1 MNTVDSDIVSII
13 SPCYNVGPYIGR
25 FLDSLIA
32 QTYKSLEIIL
42 VNDGATDNTGE
53 IIESYLPRLEA
64 EGYKVLYI
72 VQDNG
77 GQSSAVNNAL
87 KHVTGRFL
95 TWPDPDD
102 WLTADSIEKRV
113 TFMKKHPDVGMV
125 RSNVERIDFETG
137 KTLGLF
143 EKNLTEACEIEN
155 AFEKLVFCQTWY
167 APVGYMLRTEY
178 FDVVLPQRDIY
189 VTKRGG
195 QNWQMM
201 LPIAQKYPCWQL
213 PDLLGYYCVRNDSHC
228 HSSISFES
236 QLNYSE
242 VSENVL
248 SSTLFRINASSQ
260 ILAAVHAKYTNQ
272 RFELAKTYS
281 TVRKQLDYY
290 LIAMKSTDK
299 IGHRLRL
306 SIVLITPNIILKILR
321 KLKYIFNN
329 EH

>member
-1 MNTVDSDIVSII
+1 MQQALVSVI
-13 SPCYNVGPYIGR
+13 SPCYNVAPYIGR
-25 FLDSLIA
+25 FLDSLVT
-32 QTYKSLEIIL
+32 QTYKNLEIIL

-95 TWPDPDD
+95 AWPDPDD
-102 WLTADSIEKRV
+102 WLTPDSIEKRV
-113 TFMKKHPDVGMV
+113 TFLEKHPGVGMV
-125 RSNVERIDFETG
+125 RCNVESIDAETG
-137 KTLGLF
+137 ASLDLF

-213 PDLLGYYCVRNDSHC
+213 PDVLGYYCVRNDSHS
-228 HSSISFES
+228 HSSDNAEKLIA
-236 QLNYSE
+236 YSE
-242 VSENVL
+242 TSERVL
-248 SSTLFRINASSQ
+248 SNTLARINVPAHIISS
-260 ILAAVHAKYTNQ
+260 VHEKYALQ
-272 RFELAKTYS
+272 RFEISWSHQSFAKRISYYKKAMGLANCNAQKLELTL
-281 TVRKQLDYY
+281 K
-290 LIAMKSTDK
+290 
-299 IGHRLRL
+299 
-306 SIVLITPNIILKILR
+306 LITPYILYRVFR
-321 KLKYIFNN
+321 KLYSMVKK
-329 EH
+329 

>member
-1 MNTVDSDIVSII
+1 MQQALVSVI
-13 SPCYNVGPYIGR
+13 SPCYNVAPYIGR
-25 FLDSLIA
+25 FLDSLVT
-32 QTYKSLEIIL
+32 QTYKNLEIIL

-53 IIESYLPRLEA
+53 IIENYIPKLEA
-64 EGYKVLYI
+64 EGYKVIYLE
-72 VQDNG
+72 QENG

-102 WLTADSIEKRV
+102 WLTPDSIEKRV
-113 TFMKKHPDVGMV
+113 TFLEKHPDVGMV
-125 RSNVERIDFETG
+125 RCNIESIDAETG
-137 KTLGLF
+137 DSLGLF

-155 AFEKLVFCQTWY
+155 AFEKLVFCKTWFG
-167 APVGYMLRTEY
+167 AMACMLRMSC
-178 FDVVLPQRDIY
+178 FDEVLKDREIY

-213 PDLLGYYCVRNDSHC
+213 PDVLGYYCVRNDSHS

-272 RFELAKTYS
+272 RFELAKAYS

-299 IGHRLRL
+299 IGRRLRL
-306 SIVLITPNIILKILR
+306 SIVLITPNIIRKIWR